1 MNAVFSIPAAAGYVI
16 MVQNSIETKISQ
28 SWAVLAG
35 SSLQFAR
42 DAMPAA
48 PDWVAQHFI
57 VPIQFLT
64 DTVLGGVVVEIS
76 DKQARLLAA
85 TMFDVALSEVSV
97 ADVQDACNE
106 LCNVFSACV
115 SVAFSSCKESD
126 LGLPRCLPADEF
138 RRIFE
143 ASRLDGCFAA
153 HNTHGFVTIYLF
165 DPLHNDPLNPLG
177 LA

>member
-1 MNAVFSIPAAAGYVI
+1 ML
-16 MVQNSIETKISQ
+16 QNPIEIKISQ

-42 DAMPAA
+42 DAVPAA
-48 PDWVAQHFI
+48 PNWVAQHFI
-57 VPIQFLT
+57 VPIQFVS

-76 DKQARLLAA
+76 DDQARLLAA
-85 TMFDVALSEVSV
+85 AMFDVATSDVSA

-126 LGLPRCLPADEF
+126 LGLPRCLQADEF

-153 HNTHGFVTIYLF
+153 RDANGFVTIYLF
-165 DPLHNDPLNPLG
+165 DPLHNDPLNPVG